1 MHGRRNGQ
9 NDFVS
14 SSVTCY
20 FQTTVEMISDP
31 GLLSAE
37 QSQYNRDCLSAVS
50 KLGHL
55 WKYERACE
63 PPASVPVLVIAVL
76 WPVACV
82 NQLEQTRLCSGQL
95 CS

>member
-1 MHGRRNGQ
+1 MHGRGSGQ

-20 FQTTVEMISDP
+20 SWTTVEMISDP

-37 QSQYNRDCLSAVS
+37 QSQYNRDRLSAVS
-50 KLGHL
+50 KLGRL

-63 PPASVPVLVIAVL
+63 PPASVSVLVIAIL
-76 WPVACV
+76 
-82 NQLEQTRLCSGQL
+82 
-95 CS
+95 